1 MNLNGAHYQLFS
13 IFDKRWRLER
23 FLQQD
28 FCRNSH
34 IKHSQ
39 RRLLA
44 VIENNWLGAPILR
57 EAKWC
62 AKHRDL
68 EANIFD
74 HFHSF
79 FTLLLLNFLQLNI
92 QRIKEMKRVNAKRVK
107 VRHFWKNRIK
117 TYLTD
122 RGNIMNQKYFR
133 GRGILERFSKPCFFT
148 EFENRRLFSTATQQ
162 GRKGRDFKLRKKSVA
177 FRVVLISL
185 SL

>member
-133 GRGILERFSKPCFFT
+133 GRGILEQFSKPCFFYGVRKSQA
-148 EFENRRLFSTATQQ
+148 FLHCYTA
-162 GRKGRDFKLRKKSVA
+162 GKKRA
-177 FRVVLISL
+177 RF
-185 SL
+185 